1 MTEIFLRITAKANKD
16 YTVKLD
22 DSFAEAFERDLE
34 RLLDGKKQFE
44 VKDLLHAFMQKC
56 HEYYEQETRI
66 NSLLGNIGS
75 IAQSLDGKYKE

>member
-1 MTEIFLRITAKANKD
+1 MTEIVLSITAKANKD

-56 HEYYEQETRI
+56 HEHYEQETRI